1 MCNVFRNECLHLCI
15 VVKIHSQFK
24 IQNMKKTIV
33 LLSVCLLISFMGY
46 SQTIAAEK
54 VPAPVKEAFAKKFPT
69 ATSVVYEIEKT
80 DYKVNFK
87 EKAVG
92 MSANFNSKGE
102 WLETQTIMIESDL
115 PKEVLTSVANNF
127 VGFIVT
133 DITKIDGPDNV
144 LNYEMLLKKGTV
156 AEKVKFS
163 PKGEILKKTPL
174 KK

>member
-1 MCNVFRNECLHLCI
+1 
-15 VVKIHSQFK
+15 
-24 IQNMKKTIV
+24 MKKNII
-33 LLSVCLLISFMGY
+33 LLSVCLLLAFPGY
-46 SQTIAAEK
+46 TQTIPAEK
-54 VPAPVKEAFAKKFPT
+54 VPAPVKESFIKKFPD
-69 ATSVVYEIEKT
+69 AISVAYKMEKT
-80 DYKVNFK
+80 DYKVTFK
-87 EKAVG
+87 DKAVG

-115 PKEVLTSVANNF
+115 PKEVLTSVATNF
-127 VGFIVT
+127 VGFVIT

-144 LNYEMLLKKGTV
+144 VNYEMHLKKGTV

>member
-1 MCNVFRNECLHLCI
+1 
-15 VVKIHSQFK
+15 
-24 IQNMKKTIV
+24 MKKIIV
-33 LLSVCLLISFMGY
+33 MLSACLLISLLGY
-46 SQTIAAEK
+46 SQEIKPEK
-54 VPAPVKEAFAKKFPT
+54 VPATVKESFAKKFPT
-69 ATSVVYEIEKT
+69 AISVAYQMERT
-80 DYKVNFK
+80 DYKVTFK
-87 EKAVG
+87 DKTVG

-115 PKEVLTSVANNF
+115 PKEVLTSVATNF
-127 VGFIVT
+127 VGFVIT

-144 LNYEMLLKKGTV
+144 LNYEMHLKKGTV